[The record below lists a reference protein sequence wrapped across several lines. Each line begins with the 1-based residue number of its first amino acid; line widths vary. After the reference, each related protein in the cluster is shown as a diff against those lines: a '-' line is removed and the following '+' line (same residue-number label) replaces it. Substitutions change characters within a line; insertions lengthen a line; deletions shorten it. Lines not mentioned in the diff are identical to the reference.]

1 MRGVSTT
8 KLLILAILGFCALV
22 LGSAVLTLQ
31 LYVQQERFIHQ
42 KNSFHHPIINKKRT
56 AGTTTT
62 KLPPGTAGTT
72 STQST
77 TTTTTTIPATTT
89 TTIKSA
95 RPISSNDIR
104 LSSSYSS
111 PPQGKNI
118 KLAQDA
124 YWRQAARELQQW
136 DALLLLPLYNRNDDY
151 DKRGSSSSG
160 GVSAH
165 FALQRAAELGH
176 PHAQHYLA
184 NAYASGIWPFP
195 RVNGGDDEI
204 TTKSNKTSH
213 TAAEDSNSSGR
224 GALPSSLYVSDEWS
238 PSQASAATAMTDH
251 PHHHPN
257 GFGSDSHHHHQQQ
270 QQLNQAFLWWRM
282 AAMGGNIEAAVALAH
297 RIAILEGGSAS
308 SPPPAGN
315 APQSTQSPSSCPMV
329 LPYLEAAAH
338 GIMDEL
344 EASSHSRA
352 KIIPHMDQH
361 ILSHVHMHG
370 GTSSQLDYNN
380 KPYESKEA
388 IQFYHIKATTT
399 PWNTRLLGGNKEN
412 EEDNKNHDA
421 SIDLQAAYTLAVFY
435 HFGQRGVPQNLTQS
449 LLYYEIAANQ
459 RHWESAGVAGTFYL
473 WGMGT
478 EQNVEM
484 ALKYFKIG
492 APYDLELCRRIHE
505 QVLNSDLD
513 AAECDATSLNGL
525 GVLHLLGIKDVMEV
539 DLNRAEKYF
548 ALAKELGNA
557 DAMYNLAMMWLGW
570 KTHFKHV
577 SELTNDGV
585 STNPYNNILED
596 LKENTATFALH
607 YSERTE
613 KHQKGPTPGEIQ
625 EAVKLL
631 ISAAN
636 KNHLQAKHR
645 LAMMYS
651 QGIQIQTSALMY
663 DALKPSCSKAM
674 ALYQWIVDNA
684 SLQRSK
690 RLRAAYQAYTEGDLD
705 VSLRN
710 YLAVAETG
718 SDVGQVNAAFLLERG
733 TCLGLSITD
742 CAKASVRLWKAAAS
756 KGNTEA
762 CLRVGDFYYYGRLR
776 EKAAAVGPF
785 GWVQYLLYPEQH
797 LPGLLS
803 LWYRQGRSLLIKY
816 FNAPD
821 ESEEE
826 SLASATPQRSMEEV
840 QHHQEILVE
849 DLSMAAHFY
858 HEGAEKH
865 RSPRANFNLGFM
877 YEFGLGLKQD
887 FPLAKRH
894 YDLARTMSISGEA
907 EVAVQIALWAMT
919 VHEAIVKWNLFLE
932 EQRKRA
938 RGNKLAYTDISQSG
952 HPPTNAGY
960 SRSNGRTEQD
970 VVLSHI
976 FNWSSLL
983 IVVLICLFLQIRKLR
998 GHRQRT

>member
-31 LYVQQERFIHQ
+31 LYVQQERFNQ
-42 KNSFHHPIINKKRT
+42 KKVFQYPIKKRT
-56 AGTTTT
+56 GTMT
-62 KLPPGTAGTT
+62 KLLPESGGT
-72 STQST
+72 STAQST
-77 TTTTTTIPATTT
+77 TASTIQATSS
-89 TTIKSA
+89 TIKSA

-104 LSSSYSS
+104 LDSSSF
-111 PPQGKNI
+111 PPQGKSS

-136 DALLLLPLYNRNDDY
+136 DALWPLHNPSDDKGGSRRRSWTTASNPY
-151 DKRGSSSSG
+151 SPRRGSD

-165 FALQRAAELGH
+165 YALQRAAESGH
-176 PHAQHYLA
+176 PHAQLYLA

-195 RVNGGDDEI
+195 HSNGDDDDE
-204 TTKSNKTSH
+204 TATKNNKSSH
-213 TAAEDSNSSGR
+213 EAEDRKESGS
-224 GALPSSLYVSDEWS
+224 GTVLSSLYVSDEWS
-238 PSQASAATAMTDH
+238 PSQGSAATSIKDH
-251 PHHHPN
+251 PPPN
-257 GFGSDSHHHHQQQ
+257 GGGDSHHHRQQ

-282 AAMGGNIEAAVALAH
+282 AAMGGNIEAAVAMAH
-297 RIAILEGGSAS
+297 RIAILEGGTGGAPP
-308 SPPPAGN
+308 SPPP
-315 APQSTQSPSSCPMV
+315 QSPSSCPMV

-344 EASSHSRA
+344 EASPHSRA

-388 IQFYHIKATTT
+388 IQFYHIKATST
-399 PWNTRLLGGNKEN
+399 PWNARLLGKTEN
-412 EEDNKNHDA
+412 EEDSKKHDA

-459 RHWESAGVAGTFYL
+459 RHWESAGVAGTFHL

-478 EQNVEM
+478 EQNVEL
-484 ALKYFKIG
+484 AHKYFKIG

-513 AAECDATSLNGL
+513 TAECDATSLNGL
-525 GVLHLLGIKDVMEV
+525 GVLHLLGIKGTMEV
-539 DLNRAEKYF
+539 DLGRAEKYF

-570 KTHFKHV
+570 KTHYKHV

-585 STNPYNNILED
+585 SINPYNNILDD

-690 RLRAAYQAYTEGDLD
+690 RLRAAYEAYTEGDLD

-733 TCLGLSITD
+733 TCLGLSSTD

-756 KGNTEA
+756 KGNIEA

-776 EKAAAVGPF
+776 EKAAVVGPF
-785 GWVQYLLYPEQH
+785 GWVQYVLYPEQH

-803 LWYRQGRSLLIKY
+803 DWYRQGRSFLNKY
-816 FNAPD
+816 FNVAD
-821 ESEEE
+821 QSEEAAIA
-826 SLASATPQRSMEEV
+826 ASTTQRSNEEV
-840 QHHQEILVE
+840 QHHQDILVE

-894 YDLARTMSISGEA
+894 YDLARTMSITGEA
-907 EVAVQIALWAMT
+907 EVAVQIALWAMS
-919 VHEAIVKWNLFLE
+919 VHEAIVKWNLFWE
-932 EQRKRA
+932 DRRKGA
-938 RGNKLAYTDISQSG
+938 RWNRLADTEISQPG
-952 HPPTNAGY
+952 HPPSKNAGH
-960 SRSNGRTEQD
+960 SRSIGRTEQD
-970 VVLSHI
+970 IILSHI

-983 IVVLICLFLQIRKLR
+983 IVVLVCLFLQVQKVR
-998 GHRQRT
+998 GQRRRPQHII

>member
-31 LYVQQERFIHQ
+31 LYVQQERFNQ
-42 KNSFHHPIINKKRT
+42 KKVFQYPIKKRT
-56 AGTTTT
+56 GTTTT
-62 KLPPGTAGTT
+62 KLLPESGGT
-72 STQST
+72 STAQST
-77 TTTTTTIPATTT
+77 TASTIQATSS
-89 TTIKSA
+89 TIKSA

-104 LSSSYSS
+104 LDSSSF
-111 PPQGKNI
+111 PPQGKSS

-136 DALLLLPLYNRNDDY
+136 DALWPLHNPSDD
-151 DKRGSSSSG
+151 KGGSRRRSWTTASNHYSPRQG
-160 GVSAH
+160 SDGVSAH
-165 FALQRAAELGH
+165 YALQRAAESGH
-176 PHAQHYLA
+176 PHAQLYLA

-195 RVNGGDDEI
+195 HSNGDDDDE
-204 TTKSNKTSH
+204 TATKNNKSSH
-213 TAAEDSNSSGR
+213 EAEDRKESGS
-224 GALPSSLYVSDEWS
+224 GTVLSSLYVSDEWS
-238 PSQASAATAMTDH
+238 PSQSSAATSIKD
-251 PHHHPN
+251 HHHPN
-257 GFGSDSHHHHQQQ
+257 GGGYSHHHHQQQ

-297 RIAILEGGSAS
+297 RIALLEGGTGGAPP
-308 SPPPAGN
+308 SPPP
-315 APQSTQSPSSCPMV
+315 QSPSSCPMV

-344 EASSHSRA
+344 EASPHSRA

-388 IQFYHIKATTT
+388 IQFYHIKATST
-399 PWNTRLLGGNKEN
+399 PWNARLLGKTET
-412 EEDNKNHDA
+412 EEDSKKHDA

-459 RHWESAGVAGTFYL
+459 RHWESAGVAGTFHL

-478 EQNVEM
+478 EQNVEL
-484 ALKYFKIG
+484 AHKYFKIG

-513 AAECDATSLNGL
+513 TAECDATSLNGL
-525 GVLHLLGIKDVMEV
+525 GVLHLLGIKGTMEV
-539 DLNRAEKYF
+539 DLGRAEKYF

-570 KTHFKHV
+570 KTHYKHV

-585 STNPYNNILED
+585 SINPYNNILDD

-690 RLRAAYQAYTEGDLD
+690 RLRAAYEAYTEGDLD

-733 TCLGLSITD
+733 TCLGLSSTD

-756 KGNTEA
+756 KGNIEA

-776 EKAAAVGPF
+776 EKAAVVGPF
-785 GWVQYLLYPEQH
+785 GWVQYVLYPEQH

-803 LWYRQGRSLLIKY
+803 HWYRQGRSFLNKY
-816 FNAPD
+816 FNVAD
-821 ESEEE
+821 QSEEAAIA
-826 SLASATPQRSMEEV
+826 ASTTQRSNEEV
-840 QHHQEILVE
+840 QHHQDILVE

-894 YDLARTMSISGEA
+894 YDLARTMSITGEA
-907 EVAVQIALWAMT
+907 EVAVQIALWAMS
-919 VHEAIVKWNLFLE
+919 VHEAIVKWNLFWE
-932 EQRKRA
+932 DRRKGVRWN
-938 RGNKLAYTDISQSG
+938 RLADTDISQPG
-952 HPPTNAGY
+952 HPPSKNAGH
-960 SRSNGRTEQD
+960 SRSIGRTEQD
-970 VVLSHI
+970 IILSHI

-983 IVVLICLFLQIRKLR
+983 IVVLVCLFLQVQKVR
-998 GHRQRT
+998 GQRRRPQHII